1 MPTKILRLDPS
12 SNGPLD
18 PDPLEIVPNPEYQ
31 RMPPTKWSYG
41 ELTVAPSLA
50 NLAAMTGAF
59 PPKAH
64 LNIEKPI
71 HNSNDLKVSYKIG
84 ILDGI

>member
-1 MPTKILRLDPS
+1 LHASPIRR
-12 SNGPLD
+12 
-18 PDPLEIVPNPEYQ
+18 PD
-31 RMPPTKWSYG
+31 G

-50 NLAAMTGAF
+50 NLAAITGAF

-71 HNSNDLKVSYKIG
+71 HNSNDLKVSYKIT
-84 ILDGI
+84 IFDGI